1 MVAKVFSY
9 VDWEI
14 GVKGIDAES
23 IDCVV
28 TDPPYG
34 MAFQSNHRAKK
45 HERCWLLL
53 TYGAMN
59 IEDIKNIPVNEI
71 ADDDCILFMW
81 ATFPKLQ
88 EALDVINA
96 WGFQY
101 KTNAFTWVKKNKKAD
116 SLFWGMGRWTRSNA
130 EICLLAVKGSPKRLD
145 MGVHSVIYA
154 PIDKHSKKPQETRDR
169 IIRLVGDIPKV
180 ELFAREVPE
189 GWDVWGNEVESS
201 VAL

>member
-1 MVAKVFSY
+1 MYLY
-9 VDWEI
+9 V
-14 GVKGIDAES
+14 G
-23 IDCVV
+23 
-28 TDPPYG
+28 Y
-34 MAFQSNHRAKK
+34 
-45 HERCWLLL
+45 
-53 TYGAMN
+53 
-59 IEDIKNIPVNEI
+59 IPKI
-71 ADDDCILFMW
+71 
-81 ATFPKLQ
+81 Q

-169 IIRLVGDIPKV
+169 IIRLVGDLPKV
-180 ELFAREVPE
+180 ELFAVKFQKVGMFGEMKLIAMSFFKL
-189 GWDVWGNEVESS
+189 NYNSLICMTKS
-201 VAL
+201 YIYK